1 VRKVIYGEYKKLYE
15 FNVQEDTLKDY
26 IWNALKYIYIYI
38 YIYIDTLNDERFEKV
53 VLQNHEVLAQLKVT
67 NGHAT
72 HNVLKM
78 RQYNVIMVHHVH
90 SMTLYYNHHL
100 SHCLTCHLS

>member
-1 VRKVIYGEYKKLYE
+1 MVNIKNLYE
-15 FNVQEDTLKDY
+15 FNVQEDTLKDC
-26 IWNALKYIYIYI
+26 IWDALKKLN
-38 YIYIDTLNDERFEKV
+38 IDTLNDESFEKV

-100 SHCLTCHLS
+100 SGCLSCHLP